1 MIICLDLETTW
12 VDKYNDKII
21 EIAMVKF
28 DEKTFEVIDTFS
40 SLVNPDMHIPE
51 LISNIV
57 NIFDED
63 LVNSP
68 SFESIK
74 DDVVKFIWD
83 SPVLWHNISF
93 DISFLNAAWVELK
106 NNISID
112 TFFIAN
118 FLLFNNSSLN
128 LEMLCNH
135 FWVGFSWAHRALN
148 DVLATIELYKK
159 LVSTFSKLSKQKKEL
174 LLYIF
179 DKSDDKNIL
188 YLKETLF
195 DMQDNK
201 MNFESFE
208 NTVLKKIKKL
218 EIWKGDYKKTSL
230 NIDTKVD
237 NKNMEKYFNLLWKA
251 EKRENQLK
259 MTDMIIDWFNW
270 SKKLLI
276 EAPTWLWK
284 SFAYLIPS
292 IIHSLKTGQKVFIS
306 TKTKNLQDQLYLK
319 DLDYLKQNLDLDF
332 KYTKLKWKK
341 NYLSVK
347 SFFDEFV
354 YWDINYDKV
363 AFLSKILLWLFE
375 TKYWELDEL
384 NYFWVEFSFLKLFN
398 SDNFLTLSDKNIYKK
413 YEFLYK
419 ARYKLD
425 ISNIIIINH
434 SLLFSDISSEN
445 SVLWKI
451 ENLVIDEWH
460 NIEDSITDSL
470 KKNYNRQNL
479 IEIFVN
485 IEKVLTKINA
495 KKIDFLKQKEELLS
509 KLDLIEDHSFNY
521 LNNKISS
528 STNYKVLLIDQAF
541 YDELDFSSI
550 LSKIELDFLDI
561 IDILSTQKDYDF
573 SKENTLLSSYLDIIK
588 IKLDPNNSSKYIKI
602 LSYNDKYWINFEYT
616 LLNPWEYLVSNIWNK
631 LNSCVITSATLQVS
645 WKIDYFKKILSLD
658 EFDFAFFESDFD
670 YKKQSTL
677 FIPTDLWSIKNN
689 SANVIEF
696 LRQFYKIVRWK
707 TLTLL
712 TSYSSIRNIFTSLNT
727 DLKKD
732 WINLYAQSIAW
743 SKNKLLNFYLENS
756 SNSILLW
763 TDSFWEWIDIP
774 GEDLKYLV
782 IHKFPFLVPSD
793 PIFMARSVFF
803 KDPFLEYSV
812 PKAIIKLKQ
821 WFWRLIRTKQGKWI
835 VVLLDN
841 RIFSNNWWKE
851 FYSAF
856 PETINIKKW
865 TSDSFL
871 SLLKDISK

>member
-12 VDKYNDKII
+12 LDKYNDKII

-40 SLVNPDMHIPE
+40 SLVNPDIHIPE

-63 LVNSP
+63 LLNSP
-68 SFESIK
+68 SFESLK
-74 DDVVKFIWD
+74 NDVKKFIWD
-83 SPVLWHNISF
+83 TPVLWHNISF
-93 DISFLNAAWVELK
+93 DIDFLAVAWVELK

-135 FWVGFSWAHRALN
+135 FWVWFSWAHRALN

-159 LVSTFSKLSKQKKEL
+159 LLISFSKLSKSKKDL
-174 LLYIF
+174 IHYIF
-179 DKSDDKNIL
+179 DRSTDKNVI

-195 DMQDNK
+195 KEEVNNLD
-201 MNFESFE
+201 FESFK
-208 NTVLKKIKKL
+208 NTILKKIKKL
-218 EIWKGDYKKTSL
+218 EVWKWDYKKASL

-237 NKNMEKYFNLLWKA
+237 NKNMIKYFDLLWKA

-259 MTDMIIDWFNW
+259 MTDMIIDWFSG

-292 IIHSLKTGQKVFIS
+292 IIHSLKTGQKVFVS
-306 TKTKNLQDQLYLK
+306 TKTKNLQDQLYFK
-319 DLDYLKQNLDLDF
+319 DLDYLNKNLGLDF

-341 NYLSVK
+341 NYLSIK
-347 SFFDEFV
+347 SFFDEFI
-354 YWDINYDKV
+354 YWDIDYVKV
-363 AFLSKILLWLFE
+363 WFLSKILLWLFE

-384 NYFWVEFSFLKLFN
+384 NYFWAEFWFLKLFN

-479 IEIFVN
+479 IEIFSN
-485 IEKVLTKINA
+485 IEKILTKINA
-495 KKIDFLKQKEELLS
+495 KKIDFLKLKENLLS
-509 KLDLIEDHSFNY
+509 NLVLIEDHSFNY
-521 LNNKISS
+521 LNNKIWNNQ
-528 STNYKVLLIDQAF
+528 NYKTLLMDKGF
-541 YDELDFSSI
+541 YEELDFTSI

-561 IDILSTQKDYDF
+561 IDKLWLEKDYDF

-588 IKLDPNNSSKYIKI
+588 VKLDPKNSWKYIKI

-616 LLNPWEYLVSNIWNK
+616 LLNPWDYLVSNVWNK

-677 FIPTDLWSIKNN
+677 FIPTDLWNIKNN
-689 SANVIEF
+689 SANIIEF
-696 LRQFYKIVRWK
+696 LREFYSIVRWK

-712 TSYSSIRNIFTSLNT
+712 TSYSSIRSIFTSLNSQM
-727 DLKKD
+727 KKE
-732 WINLYAQSIAW
+732 WINLYAQWIAW

-763 TDSFWEWIDIP
+763 TDSFWEWVDIP
-774 GEDLKYLV
+774 WDDLKYLV
-782 IHKFPFLVPSD
+782 IHKFPFSVPSD
-793 PIFMARSVFF
+793 PIFIARSIFF

-821 WFWRLIRTKQGKWI
+821 WFGRLIRTKQDKWI

-841 RIFSNNWWKE
+841 RIFSNSWWKE

-856 PETINIKKW
+856 PETINIKQS
-865 TSDSFL
+865 TSNSFL